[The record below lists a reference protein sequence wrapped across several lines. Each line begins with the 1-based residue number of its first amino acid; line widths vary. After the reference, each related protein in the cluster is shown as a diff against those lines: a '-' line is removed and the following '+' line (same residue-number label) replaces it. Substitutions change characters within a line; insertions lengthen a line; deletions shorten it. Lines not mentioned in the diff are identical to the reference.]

1 MATSTRLYEK
11 WDMMPDNIR
20 LEYMELID
28 VLNESELTTLAAKI
42 ISPIYMLKL
51 LFNMLSTC
59 VKWGAHTEC
68 AKYLKQ
74 FYDSK
79 EEKNQDEIKLDPHAY
94 FTQIYGGWGNFPVEN
109 MILMKEFYDSDK
121 KKFKCLKEMVDNQN
135 IEMMSL
141 ALRIRGKG
149 ERNRK
154 ILPDTLLPECII
166 AMSSKWKSYFNDNGN
181 GTSSGRK
188 VVDERALAF
197 TSLLE
202 WGEKHYEL
210 AKQAYVLLS
219 VEEQTDIQNSM
230 DANGLTEERYLNYW
244 QEKLTI
250 GTMPVDT
257 PEDIANKLE
266 AVETL
271 QKDDWLEALE
281 STKQKLIN
289 VLDFGKGYHFCKQ
302 KEDDDLEGWDR
313 VSYADLGLH
322 LSIVTKKIKSQGIFQ
337 QAIYPVIRAVENDQR
352 EIETGVKNAVTN
364 EDNWKK
370 STEKAEEA
378 NLKGVTKRIA
388 GSYYNKTILPS
399 ESIDMY
405 TPQHMAIYNAYAT
418 ERAKVAG
425 EPGIGHL
432 RDISRISYCSGIQ
445 AYIKAIAMEWVF
457 VAIIDKIMRAAEAGG
472 YASKVDE
479 WRQNVAKNVE
489 THRNKVFHTPV
500 YMYAGIYAIL
510 PNQLLSLVEL
520 EDVKTGDNEKRKAL
534 KDFFES
540 DLPICEKAFHDT
552 FTDHSNVIPNMQTLS
567 SFRDFQQKTNMVGIL
582 ISDVDLL
589 SIVFKVHPDLAGCPG
604 KPQADSLKIL
614 QENRDILSEVICS
627 ATTSLFRRQKL
638 LCSGLTMEVYLSNV
652 YSLLIKHWDS
662 TDAYEMEDTVAGELF
677 TVLTSIVSK
686 ENKKGFFPQKK
697 KGDSLDQTQEKVKET
712 VLKSAMSAKE
722 VLSCLLY
729 TSPSPR
735 DRG

>member
-59 VKWGAHTEC
+59 AKWGAHTEC

-109 MILMKEFYDSDK
+109 MILMKEFYDNDK
-121 KKFKCLKEMVDNQN
+121 KKLKCLKEMVDNNN

-154 ILPDTLLPECII
+154 ILPDTLLPQCII
-166 AMSSKWKSYFNDNGN
+166 AMSTPWKSYFDDNGN

-281 STKQKLIN
+281 STKQK
-289 VLDFGKGYHFCKQ
+289 
-302 KEDDDLEGWDR
+302 
-313 VSYADLGLH
+313 
-322 LSIVTKKIKSQGIFQ
+322 
-337 QAIYPVIRAVENDQR
+337 
-352 EIETGVKNAVTN
+352 
-364 EDNWKK
+364 
-370 STEKAEEA
+370 
-378 NLKGVTKRIA
+378 
-388 GSYYNKTILPS
+388 
-399 ESIDMY
+399 
-405 TPQHMAIYNAYAT
+405 
-418 ERAKVAG
+418 
-425 EPGIGHL
+425 
-432 RDISRISYCSGIQ
+432 
-445 AYIKAIAMEWVF
+445 
-457 VAIIDKIMRAAEAGG
+457 
-472 YASKVDE
+472 
-479 WRQNVAKNVE
+479 
-489 THRNKVFHTPV
+489 
-500 YMYAGIYAIL
+500 

-534 KDFFES
+534 KDLFES
-540 DLPICEKAFHDT
+540 NLPICEKAFHDT

-567 SFRDFQQKTNMVGIL
+567 SYRDFQQKTNMVGIH

-589 SIVFKVHPDLAGCPG
+589 SILFKVHPDLAGCPG

-614 QENRDILSEVICS
+614 HENRDILSEVICS

-662 TDAYEMEDTVAGELF
+662 TDAYEMEDTVADELF

-686 ENKKGFFPQKK
+686 ENKKGFFGSDARESQ
-697 KGDSLDQTQEKVKET
+697 
-712 VLKSAMSAKE
+712 
-722 VLSCLLY
+722 
-729 TSPSPR
+729 R
-735 DRG
+735 DRSQKCHECERGLVSESAYKNLRCDRQQRLLFECVGERIDKLHVSQGA